1 MKIAIDLDNTLL
13 RTMGKD
19 YRDSQPIDKAI
30 EMVRDLYSKGHFIT
44 IFTARGQSS
53 RKDWTLL
60 TKTQLDKFRIPYN
73 ELIVGDKP
81 SYDLIIDDK
90 ALNAE
95 DWIEDP
101 NLIDNF
107 VNDNNEKDYKKF
119 KPFTKEERL

>member
-19 YRDSQPIDKAI
+19 YRDSQPINKAI
-30 EMVRDLYSKGHFIT
+30 EIVRDLYSKGHFIT

-73 ELIVGDKP
+73 ELIVGNKP

-101 NLIDNF
+101 NLIKNL
-107 VNDNNEKDYKKF
+107 NHLQKKRDYNV
-119 KPFTKEERL
+119 TTCR

>member
-60 TKTQLDKFRIPYN
+60 TKTQLDNFRIPYN

>member
-19 YRDSQPIDKAI
+19 YRDSQPINKAI
-30 EMVRDLYSKGHFIT
+30 EIVRDLYSKGHFIT

-73 ELIVGDKP
+73 ELIVGNKP

-101 NLIDNF
+101 NLINKF